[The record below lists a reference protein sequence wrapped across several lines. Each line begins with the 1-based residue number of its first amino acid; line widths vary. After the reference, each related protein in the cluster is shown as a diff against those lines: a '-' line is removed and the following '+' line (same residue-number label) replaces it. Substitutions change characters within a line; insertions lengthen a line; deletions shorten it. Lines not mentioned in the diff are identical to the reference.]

1 MKSRT
6 SPLQASG
13 RMAGFTL
20 IEIMISV
27 AIVAIITAIA
37 LPSYRSNVARSKRS
51 EAISIIQ
58 EAAQYMQRYYSANDS
73 YTNTLPTVLQ
83 NVPRSATSGQTY
95 TLSVVTNTNSTTYT
109 ITAAISSTGSQAG
122 DSCGNYVLNAQGQ
135 KFSLVNGASASTA
148 VTTDCW
154 K

>member
-1 MKSRT
+1 MNSRT
-6 SPLQASG
+6 SHLQAPG

-37 LPSYRSNVARSKRS
+37 LPSYRSNVARSKRA
-51 EAISIIQ
+51 EAASIIM
-58 EAAQYMQRYYSANDS
+58 EAAQYMQRYYSANDG
-73 YTNTLPTVLQ
+73 YTNSLPAVLQ
-83 NVPRSATSGQTY
+83 NVPRGATSGQTY

-135 KFSLVNGASASTA
+135 KLNAVNGAAAA
-148 VTTDCW
+148 VVSDCW